1 MTNQEAFLKS
11 YDEHADAIYRYC
23 FFRVFDQDRAQDTVQ
38 ETYLRTWEYLSRGNK
53 IRNPKAFLYRTA
65 RNLII
70 DQSRKKREISLD
82 ELIDQGFDPG
92 VDNAERADDILDARA
107 IASHI
112 QQLEPLYREAVTL
125 RYINE
130 LRPQEIADILDESEN
145 VISVRVNRGIN
156 MLRKILNT

>member
-23 FFRVFDQDRAQDTVQ
+23 FFRVFDQDRAQDMVQ
-38 ETYLRTWEYLSRGNK
+38 ETYLRTWEYLSRGNE
-53 IRNPKAFLYRTA
+53 IRNPKAFLYRIA

-70 DQSRKKREISLD
+70 DQSRKKHEISLD
-82 ELIDQGFDPG
+82 ELTDQGFDPG
-92 VDNAERADDILDARA
+92 VDNTERVDDILDARP

-130 LRPQEIADILDESEN
+130 LKPQEIAEILDESEN

-156 MLRKILNT
+156 MLRKILNA